1 MSNNEITSTHE
12 MADEEYSGYGEP
24 QQPETDMVATKE
36 ADGKG
41 IEFHVSMRSY
51 TMNDMESLIIEAA
64 ARQLLGSRD
73 AQFRKLVED
82 RAIALIVEKANEK
95 LSSVSAEIIDMPLTP
110 TFGEKKPVTM
120 REFIG
125 LTGQAY
131 LTENVD
137 PNTGERKTADA
148 WSRDRTVPRIAQ
160 IVQKAMDAKFK
171 KEIEA
176 STNAAVRE
184 VQVAIKASHDA
195 LLAAEKAR
203 FLDALSKATE
213 K

>member
-1 MSNNEITSTHE
+1 MSNEITSTHE
-12 MADEEYSGYGEP
+12 MADQEHDCYGEP
-24 QQPETDMVATKE
+24 QPVETDMVATKE
-36 ADGKG
+36 AENKG
-41 IEFHVSMRSY
+41 IEFHVSMRSH
-51 TMNDMESLIIEAA
+51 TMSDMESLIVDAA

-73 AQFRKLVED
+73 GQIRKLIED
-82 RAIALIVEKANEK
+82 RAVALIIEKANDK
-95 LSSVSAEIIDMPLTP
+95 LASVSAEIIDMPITP

-137 PNTGERKTADA
+137 ASTGERKKADA
-148 WSRDRTVPRIAQ
+148 WSGATTVPRIAQ

-176 STNAAVRE
+176 STNATVRE
-184 VQVAIKASHDA
+184 VQAAIKASHDA